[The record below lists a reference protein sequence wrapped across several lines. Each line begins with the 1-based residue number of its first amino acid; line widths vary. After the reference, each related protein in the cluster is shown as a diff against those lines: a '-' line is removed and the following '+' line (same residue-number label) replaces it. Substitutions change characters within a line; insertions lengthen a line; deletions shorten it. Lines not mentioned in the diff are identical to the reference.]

1 VYVALRPGQRP
12 IRLITRLLIAA
23 LLVLGAGWVLLQTN
37 QFPETLRERIERTN
51 QAEERAVLLE
61 DRERLAV
68 AGLRAFEE
76 SPFVGT
82 GLDNF
87 RHVAVRYEP
96 SASNQAPHNVWIQ
109 SLAQIGIVGT
119 LAFFYMMA
127 WWFVRVYRTAAQHG
141 VRNPDGDL
149 LWALFAAMASIMAI
163 LMTVPI
169 MNQRHYWLLYG
180 LGTAQ
185 ILRLTQ
191 KSRHKREW
199 NG

>member
-1 VYVALRPGQRP
+1 
-12 IRLITRLLIAA
+12 
-23 LLVLGAGWVLLQTN
+23 VLLQTN

-141 VRNPDGDL
+141 VRYPDGDL

-180 LGTAQ
+180 LGAAQ
-185 ILRLTQ
+185 ILRLTL